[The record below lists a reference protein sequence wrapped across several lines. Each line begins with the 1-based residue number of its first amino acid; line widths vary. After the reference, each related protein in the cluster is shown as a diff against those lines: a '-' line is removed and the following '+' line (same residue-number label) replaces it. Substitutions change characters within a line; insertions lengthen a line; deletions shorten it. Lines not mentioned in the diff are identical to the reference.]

1 MKKWNRNFFVVA
13 RKFFISRAAVK
24 KISRHVLGSVKRGN
38 FGAWPVLKKL

>member
-1 MKKWNRNFFVVA
+1 MA

-38 FGAWPVLKKL
+38 FSAWPVLKKL